1 MVPFPLNDDK
11 MIEDTQFSGTIVGNL
26 MLNASAKIKQLTDE
40 CTQLKEELVVA
51 HTQIEGCH
59 ATITDYITLIG
70 KRDAKIEEQQYA
82 LCEKDDKIR
91 GLYDRM
97 DTTRT

>member
-1 MVPFPLNDDK
+1 
-11 MIEDTQFSGTIVGNL
+11 MIETLKTTADTQFSGTSDFQRL
-26 MLNASAKIKQLTDE
+26 LNASAKIKQLTDE

-59 ATITDYITLIG
+59 ATITDYIALIG